1 MISWLFLLCRW
12 RSCCDLTLL
21 EAWNVF
27 KKRKFI
33 LENFRS
39 LLRNIGFAPP
49 QKSILIFTRARNRFW
64 LSDTLREG
72 FLDSNM
78 CQSLLRSS
86 YLLIFGGFADLL
98 KIFQNLQKIFITRPR
113 YGARRG
119 WGGSIA
125 IFSESQYTGIHQRPL
140 IRLRAMHW
148 RCFWCYTW
156 CCGYIRMCWVDNL
169 SFTISHNPYF
179 HVFSIFSSPRWYRG
193 YRLSRDLRCKNRV
206 CFLPKSGL
214 LHPRVLLCCLCDLLG
229 AKLGL

>member
-1 MISWLFLLCRW
+1 MGILNFAHSGSYSRSFRITKNFL
-12 RSCCDLTLL
+12 
-21 EAWNVF
+21 
-27 KKRKFI
+27 
-33 LENFRS
+33 
-39 LLRNIGFAPP
+39 
-49 QKSILIFTRARNRFW
+49 
-64 LSDTLREG
+64 
-72 FLDSNM
+72 
-78 CQSLLRSS
+78 
-86 YLLIFGGFADLL
+86 
-98 KIFQNLQKIFITRPR
+98 ITRPR

-148 RCFWCYTW
+148 RCFWCYIW